1 VLGSLGVLAVGLA
14 VQVFARPEWNARTA
28 PAALSLATFVI
39 GALVLRQSRRLDPLS
54 TSTWRSFAAI
64 AGLLA
69 LGHLVR
75 AVTGVGVNPSSTG
88 LSDLPLAAT
97 GPIAVLLCARLVRS
111 TGGRVRVQVVLDAA
125 VALVALGVL
134 LELLVPL
141 AAGPAG
147 NPADPLL
154 TMGYPA
160 VSAVLVAA
168 GLVTF
173 AGVSPPRRR
182 AAGWMLLCFAS
193 LAATMAAGALAVTRP
208 SPALDAVTT
217 TAYLAMLSAATLAL
231 ASDPGPRARTD
242 EPAAAVPLTGV
253 VVSYCLGSGV
263 LLLLLGGLAAGRP
276 ITPVEAVTVA
286 VLMALTLVRTL
297 VWAADGAR
305 LTRQVLRTEA
315 YFRTLV
321 HRSADLTVVLD
332 DRGQVTWA
340 AAASPST
347 SSWSV
352 RDLEGR
358 RLRDLVH
365 EDDRYELHRALDPT
379 SDDLNGRG
387 PVFRL
392 RGRDG
397 TWRQFETVRT
407 ASSAGLPGTVAGA
420 DAGRPYRR
428 TEAGGDGLVLHLRDV
443 AGRRSSELELERL
456 AYTDYLTGLPNRAR
470 LMAALASARS
480 RVAAGQ
486 PASLLLLDLDGF
498 KPVNDIA
505 GHEAGDHLLVQV
517 ADRLRATVRDGDMVG
532 RLGGDEFAVLVAD
545 SIEEATALAER
556 IVADLRTVR
565 PAADLEGAAG
575 MIAPGVVFDI
585 SGSIGVTEL
594 DPADDVPTTIRRADL
609 ALRAAKTAGKSC
621 VRTAGHAMDSAMG
634 RRARLARDL
643 PAALEQEQFRVVY
656 QPVVGTADRRVLW
669 LEALVRWDHPVLG
682 TVPPDEFI
690 ALAEDDGL
698 IVPLQRW
705 VLGRAMADTAE
716 LLAEGWDVQMA
727 VNVSVRHLQAG
738 CLGPDVAQVLA
749 ATGVP
754 PERLVLEITESV
766 LLDARDR
773 LESDLAALREMGC
786 RIALDDFGRGYSS
799 LAYLARL
806 PVDILKM
813 DREFV
818 ADIERDQRGAT
829 LVATVVELGRTLGMD
844 VVAEGVETP
853 GQLAALRGMGCPY
866 LQGWLFGRPVEA
878 RDLRLL
884 VGGFDASVLDA
895 GLLDAGLLDAG
906 VLDAGVLDAG
916 VLDASALDASA
927 LDASALDASALD
939 ASALEAAEMDA
950 GVHIVGRAG

>member
-1 VLGSLGVLAVGLA
+1 VSAATTPENVSPQPTWPCAALLWSLGALAVGLA
-14 VQVFARPEWNARTA
+14 VQVLARPEWNARTA
-28 PAALSLATFVI
+28 PAALSVATFVV
-39 GALVLRQSRRLDPLS
+39 GALVLRHSRRLEPVS
-54 TSTWRSFAAI
+54 TTTWRAFAAI

-69 LGHLVR
+69 VGHLIR
-75 AVTGVGVNPSSTG
+75 AVTGVGVNPSAAG

-111 TGGRVRVQVVLDAA
+111 TEGRIRVQVVLDAA

-147 NPADPLL
+147 SAADRLL
-154 TMGYPA
+154 TFGYPA
-160 VSAVLVAA
+160 VSAVLVAV

-173 AGVSPPRRR
+173 AGVSPPRRP
-182 AAGWMLLCFAS
+182 AAGWTVLCFAS
-193 LAATMAAGALAVTRP
+193 LAVAMASGALAVTRAA
-208 SPALDAVTT
+208 PALDAVTT

-231 ASDPGPRARTD
+231 STDPGPRARTD
-242 EPAAAVPLTGV
+242 EPTVAVPLAGV
-253 VVSYCLGSGV
+253 VVSYCLGSAV

-276 ITPVEAVTVA
+276 ITPGEAVTVA

-332 DRGQVTWA
+332 DRGRVTWA
-340 AAASPST
+340 AAAGPAT
-347 SSWSV
+347 SSWSA

-358 RLRDLVH
+358 SLRDLVH
-365 EDDRYELHRALDPT
+365 EDDHYELHRALDPT
-379 SDDLNGRG
+379 SDDVDGRG

-407 ASSAGLPGTVAGA
+407 ASSAGLLGAAGTTAGP
-420 DAGRPYRR
+420 PYRR
-428 TEAGGDGLVLHLRDV
+428 AEAGGGDGLVLLLRDV
-443 AGRRSSELELERL
+443 AGRRNTVLELERL

-470 LMAALASARS
+470 LMAALATART
-480 RVAAGQ
+480 RAAAGQ

-505 GHEAGDHLLVQV
+505 GHEAGDHLLIQV
-517 ADRLRATVRDGDMVG
+517 AGRLRATVRDGDLVG
-532 RLGGDEFAVLVAD
+532 RLGGDEFAVLVGD
-545 SIEEATALAER
+545 SLEEATALAER

-565 PAADLEGAAG
+565 PVADVDGAAPG
-575 MIAPGVVFDI
+575 AVAAGVVFDI

-594 DPADDVPTTIRRADL
+594 DPADDVSTTIRRADL

-621 VRTAGHAMDSAMG
+621 VRTAGHAIDSAMG

-656 QPVVGTADRRVLW
+656 QPVAGTEDRRVVG

-705 VLGRAMADTAE
+705 VLGRAMADLAV
-716 LLAEGWDVQMA
+716 LLADGWEVQMG

-738 CLGPDVAQVLA
+738 CLAPDVAQALA
-749 ATGVP
+749 HSGVP
-754 PERLVLEITESV
+754 PERLVLEVTESV
-766 LLDARDR
+766 MLDARDR

-786 RIALDDFGRGYSS
+786 KIALDDFGRGYSS

-806 PVDILKM
+806 PVDVLKM
-813 DREFV
+813 DREFI
-818 ADIERDQRGAT
+818 ADIERDRRAAA

-844 VVAEGVETP
+844 VVAEGVEDG
-853 GQLAALRGMGCPY
+853 GQLAALRGMGCRF
-866 LQGWLFGRPVEA
+866 LQGWLFGRAVPVEELGPLMA
-878 RDLRLL
+878 A
-884 VGGFDASVLDA
+884 FAPAVLDTA
-895 GLLDAGLLDAG
+895 DP
-906 VLDAGVLDAG
+906 
-916 VLDASALDASA
+916 
-927 LDASALDASALD
+927 
-939 ASALEAAEMDA
+939 EMDSR
-950 GVHIVGRAG
+950 VHMVGRLG